1 MRFPAKT
8 IFQGA
13 VIGAA
18 IGLTL
23 MAGMEPAV
31 ADEVA
36 SPVRLEARVT
46 LIDDVR
52 LPARQ
57 TGALLLLN
65 VREGQVVKRGEVL
78 GRIDT
83 SLSELE
89 AEVARQQAEMAK
101 AQMENQV
108 NIRYAQ
114 KSLQVAQAEFDRL
127 REATRSFPEAVTKAE
142 LDEAQFVAERSQMS
156 IEQAE
161 FEMKSAGMT
170 YVLREKE
177 GKLAET
183 RVALAQMISPCE
195 GMVVEIAKR
204 PGEWAEIGEPMLRI
218 IGLKKLRVEAF
229 VDSGRSSMIKLGESV
244 RFESASRR
252 VYSGKIAFVS
262 PEVNPVNGQVRV
274 WADVE
279 NTELLLRPGTRG
291 KLILDASK
299 RLAPEVRQTARK

>member
-1 MRFPAKT
+1 MRFLTKT
-8 IFQGA
+8 VVPNARLA
-13 VIGAA
+13 VA
-18 IGLTL
+18 ICLAT
-23 MAGMEPAV
+23 MAGMKLAS
-31 ADEVA
+31 ADEA
-36 SPVRLEARVT
+36 SVPVRLEARVT

-65 VREGQVVKRGEVL
+65 VREGQTVQRGEVL

-89 AEVARQQAEMAK
+89 AEVASQQADMAK

-108 NIRYAQ
+108 NVRYAQ
-114 KSLQVAQAEFDRL
+114 KSLQVAQAEFERL

-161 FEMKSAGMT
+161 FELKTAGMT
-170 YVLREKE
+170 FTLREKE

-183 RVALAQMISPCE
+183 RVALAQLVAPCE
-195 GMVVEIAKR
+195 GMIVEIAKR
-204 PGEWAEIGEPMLRI
+204 PGEWAEVGEPILRI

-229 VDSGRSSMIKLGESV
+229 VDSGRSSMIELGERV
-244 RFESASRR
+244 RFESALGRLCEGQIS
-252 VYSGKIAFVS
+252 FVS

-274 WADVE
+274 WAEVE
-279 NTELLLRPGTRG
+279 NKDLQLRPGTRG
-291 KLILDASK
+291 KLVMADVESSK
-299 RLAPEVRQTARK
+299 PAARQTAAK